1 MEMMKVKSSILSPAS
16 TGYQKIFE
24 AFVEKKTN
32 YPVQEDEVAEGA
44 LSSTLPYIIFLVSPI
59 LIVLLIAAFRIQ

>member
-1 MEMMKVKSSILSPAS
+1 MMKVKSSILSPAS
-16 TGYQKIFE
+16 TGYQNFFE

-44 LSSTLPYIIFLVSPI
+44 LSSTLPYIIFLSPI